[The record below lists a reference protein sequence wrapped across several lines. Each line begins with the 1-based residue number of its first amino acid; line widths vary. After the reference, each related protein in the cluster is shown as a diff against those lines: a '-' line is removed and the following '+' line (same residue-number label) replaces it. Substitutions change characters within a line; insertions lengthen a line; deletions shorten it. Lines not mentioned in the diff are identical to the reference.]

1 MPLMTDPEML
11 RAMPAEALGKAKV
24 LFLSGYAP
32 ESFAKMLEEYPV
44 SFLSKP
50 VGGAELAAKVREL
63 LGL

>member
-1 MPLMTDPEML
+1 M
-11 RAMPAEALGKAKV
+11 

-50 VGGAELAAKVREL
+50 VGAAELAHKVREML
-63 LGL
+63 ELSAAA